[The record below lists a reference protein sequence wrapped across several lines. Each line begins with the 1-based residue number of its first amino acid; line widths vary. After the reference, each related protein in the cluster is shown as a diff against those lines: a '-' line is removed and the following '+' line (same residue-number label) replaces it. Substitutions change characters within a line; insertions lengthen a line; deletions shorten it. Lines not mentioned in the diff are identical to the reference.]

1 MNLILKFLAGVFIG
15 IANVIPGVS
24 GGTIAVILNVYEEL
38 LTLTSLDIKKIRER
52 FKVLAFLCCG
62 IVLGILIFA
71 KIATFAYER
80 FPVYTN
86 FFFVGIIAGSIP
98 FLFGLAKGYAG
109 QTFQVKLGKWF
120 AFFLAFA
127 VMLALFFAKL
137 KFGNTENSILDLNF
151 TQGII
156 LFFVGI
162 VAAIAMLLPGIS
174 GSFLLLLFGYYK
186 TVMHA
191 ISNFQIPILVVFGF
205 GVLAGLVIGSRMI
218 MRVLKTHSDIIY
230 SAIFGLV
237 LGSIIQIIP
246 FVKQQ
251 ALGFVISALCFIAGF
266 ALIFIFTKMSETTEA
281 SHNNI

>member
-1 MNLILKFLAGVFIG
+1 MNLVFKFLAGIFIG

-38 LTLTSLDIKKIRER
+38 LTLTSLDIKKIRAS
-52 FKVLAFLCCG
+52 FKVLLFLCCG
-62 IVLGILIFA
+62 IVLGILFFA
-71 KIATFAYER
+71 QIMTLAYEK
-80 FPVYTN
+80 FPIYTN
-86 FFFVGIIAGSIP
+86 FFFVGIIAGSVP
-98 FLFGLAKGYAG
+98 FLFTLVKGSGEKSFGL
-109 QTFQVKLGKWF
+109 KLKKSL
-120 AFFLAFA
+120 AFFVAFA
-127 VMLALFFAKL
+127 LMLALFFAKL
-137 KFGNTENSILDLNF
+137 KFGSMENSLLELSF

-191 ISNFQIPILVVFGF
+191 ISNFQIPVLLVFGF
-205 GVLAGLVIGSRMI
+205 GVLTGLVLGSRII

-237 LGSIIQIIP
+237 LGSVIQIIP
-246 FVKQQ
+246 FVNQQ

-266 ALIFIFTKMSETTEA
+266 ALVFVFTKMSETTE
-281 SHNNI
+281 SNNKV